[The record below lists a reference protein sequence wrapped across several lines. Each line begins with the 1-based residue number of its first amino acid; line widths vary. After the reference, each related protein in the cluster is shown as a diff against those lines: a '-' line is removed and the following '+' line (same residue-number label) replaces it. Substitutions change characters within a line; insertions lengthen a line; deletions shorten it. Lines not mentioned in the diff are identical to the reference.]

1 MGAHTQPVGE
11 TVSHYRILRK
21 IGGGGMGVV
30 YEAEDLKLGR
40 HVALKFLPDELAN
53 DAQSLSRFQREAKAA
68 SALNH
73 PNICTIHEIDE
84 SDGRTFIAMELL
96 EGQTLRHVI
105 NGKPMEIETVLD
117 LGIQIAD
124 ALDAAHSKGIV
135 HRDVKPANIF
145 VTNRG
150 QAKILDFGLAK
161 VSLKPESVAM
171 SAPTIDS
178 EEHLTSPGS
187 ALGTVA
193 YMSPEQVRG
202 KELDTRTDLFSFGA
216 VLYEMCTGTLPFRG
230 DTSAL
235 IFNAILE
242 RAPVAPV
249 RLNPDVPAEVERI
262 INKALEKDRKVRYQ
276 NAADIRADLERL
288 KRDTTSGRAVS
299 RQSALAQRWPLI
311 GIGAAAVLL
320 AVLAGFNV
328 GGLRDQLLQRTT
340 GTRHIESLAVLPLE
354 NLSGNAEQD
363 YFADGMTEAL
373 TTDLARMESVQVIS
387 RSSTMQYKGTKKPLP
402 VIARELHA
410 DAIVEGSVQRSGN
423 RVRVTAQL
431 IRAASD
437 QHLWA
442 ETYERDFRDILALQ
456 DDVASAIAQQIASRL
471 GGPQPQPL
479 AKAQP
484 ISPEAYETYL
494 KANYYQDQL
503 DLQKSIDYYSQAI
516 KLDPNYAPAY
526 AHMASSY
533 FFLGFFSAIPP
544 QQAFGKVK
552 EAALLAIAKDDRLPE
567 GHGALALAKLHYDWD
582 FAGAEQEFKRA
593 LELNPNN
600 ADIRHEYAHYLMAM
614 GRMAESAAE
623 TKRAVDLDP
632 VDDDLTDCLC
642 WHSFAARQYDN
653 SIQMARNLLVRVPDD
668 TWEMAV
674 LGWDY
679 EQKGMHEQAIAEFK
693 KAVELTDKNSPIFSP
708 FYLAGLAH
716 AYALAGRRSDAEQ
729 VLQGLLER
737 ARQSYVSPFD
747 IALIYTALGQKD
759 TAFAWMTKAVA
770 ERSTWLVYSKW
781 EPRLDP
787 LRSDPRFEDLLRRIG
802 LPT

>member
-1 MGAHTQPVGE
+1 VGQ
-11 TVSHYRILRK
+11 TVSHYHILGK

-40 HVALKFLPDELAN
+40 HVALKFLPDELAK
-53 DAQSLSRFQREAKAA
+53 DPQALSRFQREAKAA
-68 SALNH
+68 SSLNH
-73 PNICTIHEIDE
+73 PNIYTVYEIDDA
-84 SDGRTFIAMELL
+84 DGRTFIAMELL
-96 EGQTLRHVI
+96 EGQTLGHRI
-105 NGKPMEIETVLD
+105 AGKPLEIEAVID

-124 ALDAAHSKGIV
+124 ALDAAHSKGII
-135 HRDVKPANIF
+135 HRDIKPANIF

-161 VSLKPESVAM
+161 VFLKPESLAM
-171 SAPTIDS
+171 SAATIDS

-202 KELDTRTDLFSFGA
+202 KELDARTDLFSFGA
-216 VLYEMCTGTLPFRG
+216 VLYEVCTGTLAFRG

-249 RLNPDVPAEVERI
+249 RLNPDVPAEVEQI
-262 INKALEKDRKVRYQ
+262 INKALEKDRTLRYQ

-288 KRDTTSGRAVS
+288 KRDRTSGRAVS
-299 RQSALAQRWPLI
+299 RRSGLARRWPLI
-311 GIGAAAVLL
+311 GIGAIAAFL
-320 AVLAGFNV
+320 AVLAAFNV

-340 GTRHIESLAVLPLE
+340 GTGHIESLAVLPLA

-387 RSSTMQYKGTKKPLP
+387 RGSTMQYKGAKKPLP
-402 VIARELHA
+402 DIARELHA

-431 IRAASD
+431 IRAATD
-437 QHLWA
+437 KHVWA

-503 DLQKSIDYYSQAI
+503 DLRKSIDYYSQAI

-668 TWEMAV
+668 TWEMAI

-679 EQKGMHEQAIAEFK
+679 EQKGMHEQAVAEFK
-693 KAVELTDKNSPIFSP
+693 KAVELTDKSSPTFSS

-716 AYALAGRRSDAEQ
+716 AYAQAGRRSDAEQ
-729 VLQGLLER
+729 VLQVLLER
-737 ARQSYVSPFD
+737 GRQLYVSPFD
-747 IALIYTALGQKD
+747 IALIYTALGEKD

-787 LRSDPRFEDLLRRIG
+787 LRSDPRFQDLLRRIG